1 MKKKRKRLTFL
12 DNAIF
17 IEVMKKEPICKMVVE
32 MILGFKLGKL
42 SILDPEKNLTGEAD
56 VHGVRF
62 DIYAEDE
69 EGNAI
74 DIEMQ
79 KTNYG
84 DMPLRARFYQSK
96 MDAHLIEKGRK
107 HYDSLRRCYVIF
119 ICNFN
124 PFDEKRMVYQ
134 IVSSCREDPTMPYDD
149 KVEKI
154 FLCTKGDSKKTPVEI
169 KRFLSYLKDEK
180 PTNDLT
186 QTIEDE
192 VVRLNGDSAGKG
204 GAMFESEAV
213 YSIEKLATQKAE
225 ERIARRQ
232 AKEDARLNH
241 LLDVLQGIGEKDLA
255 LDAVRDKSLRRRLYK
270 EYNIK

>member
-1 MKKKRKRLTFL
+1 M
-12 DNAIF
+12 
-17 IEVMKKEPICKMVVE
+17 
-32 MILGFKLGKL
+32 
-42 SILDPEKNLTGEAD
+42 
-56 VHGVRF
+56 RF

-124 PFDEKRMVYQ
+124 PFDEKRMVYH

-213 YSIEKLATQKAE
+213 YSIQKLERKRTE

-232 AKEDARLNH
+232 AKEEERFGRLFA
-241 LLDVLQGIGEKDLA
+241 VLRAEGKNDLA
-255 LDAVRDKSLRRRLYK
+255 FNAYNDKRLRRRLYK